1 MDALSIKGIFEVFV
15 NNWVPGIFTFFLG
28 ICYSNIVEKKKL
40 KQKLKND
47 ILEIFIPVFNA
58 GNKISCEIA
67 ENACRKMKGTF
78 QSYKRIYPG
87 IFNKEVESELEDLLK
102 DGFLINGEVNPHYF
116 EPANIENLIKRL

>member
-1 MDALSIKGIFEVFV
+1 MDTLSIKGIFEVFV

-28 ICYSNIVEKKKL
+28 ICYSNIIEKKKL

-58 GNKISCEIA
+58 GNEISFEIA
-67 ENACRKMKGTF
+67 ENACRKMEGTF
-78 QSYKRIYPG
+78 QLYKRIYPG

-102 DGFLINGEVNPHYF
+102 DGFLINNEVNPHYF
-116 EPANIENLIKRL
+116 EPDNIENLIKRL

>member
-1 MDALSIKGIFEVFV
+1 MDTLSIKGIFEVFV

-28 ICYSNIVEKKKL
+28 ICYSNFVEKKKL

-58 GNKISCEIA
+58 GNEISFEIA
-67 ENACRKMKGTF
+67 DNACRNMRGTF

-87 IFNKEVESELEDLLK
+87 IFNKEAESELEGLLK
-102 DGFLINGEVNPHYF
+102 DGFLINGEVNQHYF
-116 EPANIENLIKRL
+116 EPANIEELIKRL

>member
-1 MDALSIKGIFEVFV
+1 MDTLSIKGILEVFV

-28 ICYSNIVEKKKL
+28 ICYSNIVE
-40 KQKLKND
+40 
-47 ILEIFIPVFNA
+47 IFIPVFNA
-58 GNKISCEIA
+58 GNEISFEIA

-78 QSYKRIYPG
+78 QAYKRIYPG

-116 EPANIENLIKRL
+116 EPANIENLIKKL

>member
-1 MDALSIKGIFEVFV
+1 VDTLSIKGIFEVFI
-15 NNWVPGIFTFFLG
+15 NNWVPGIFTFILG
-28 ICYSNIVEKKKL
+28 ICYSNIIEKKKL

-58 GNKISCEIA
+58 GNEISFEIA
-67 ENACRKMKGTF
+67 ENAYRNMRGTF

-87 IFNKEVESELEDLLK
+87 IFNKEAESELEGLLK
-102 DGFLINGEVNPHYF
+102 EGFLINGEVNQHYF